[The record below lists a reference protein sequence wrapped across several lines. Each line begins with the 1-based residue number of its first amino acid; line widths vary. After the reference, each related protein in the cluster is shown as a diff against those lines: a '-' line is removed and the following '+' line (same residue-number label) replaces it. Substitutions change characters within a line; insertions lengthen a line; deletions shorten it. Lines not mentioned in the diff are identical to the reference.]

1 MNILEYCTDFSEVVK
16 EGNVYVLHFK
26 LLREDFKV
34 GSTNMMSV
42 EEMKKI
48 IVWSFDKENQE
59 NDFKSINDFV
69 CYLNK
74 NNGKA

>member
-1 MNILEYCTDFSEVVK
+1 
-16 EGNVYVLHFK
+16 
-26 LLREDFKV
+26 
-34 GSTNMMSV
+34 MMSV

-74 NNGKA
+74 KNGKA